1 MSNNTQSTLG
11 DYFSSSRVKG
21 REGLPL
27 LSVTLNDGLI
37 DRNDLERRTETN
49 LLPEDHLLVR
59 KGDIAFNMMRMW
71 QGAFGLSQKDG
82 LVSPAYIVL
91 NPKKNTD
98 SLYAS
103 YLFKTQRMI
112 YLFWAYSYGITNDRL
127 RLYFNDF
134 EKIPAHFPEIKK
146 QTKIAK
152 ILSTWDK
159 AIATTERLLAN
170 SQQQKQALMQQ
181 LLTGQKRF
189 AGFSESWLQVTLD
202 EIFEKICN
210 GVTYDAN
217 ATTGLPVSRIE
228 TISTGKINFSKVGWA
243 PDNESTRRFQLKNG
257 DILYS
262 HINSLEH
269 IGRVALFNS
278 ESPLFHGMNLLLL
291 RPNKRAVPEFI
302 FHILN
307 SKVGKKYARNY
318 AKSAVNQASI
328 STTDVKSFVV
338 DIPTLPEQQKIAQ
351 VLSTADVEISNL
363 QAQLAK
369 LKLEKKALMQQLLTG
384 QRRVK
389 LDADAAA

>member
-127 RLYFNDF
+127 RLYFSDF

-146 QTKIAK
+146 QTKIAQ
-152 ILSTWDK
+152 ILSTWDNT
-159 AIATTERLLAN
+159 IATTERLLAN
-170 SQQQKQALMQQ
+170 SQQQKQALMQL
-181 LLTGQKRF
+181 LLTGHKRF
-189 AGFSESWLQVTLD
+189 PGFSKDW
-202 EIFEKICN
+202 EI
-210 GVTYDAN
+210 
-217 ATTGLPVSRIE
+217 LPVGKFAMLAKEKFDPKTQNSTSLCIE
-228 TISTGKINFSKVGWA
+228 
-243 PDNESTRRFQLKNG
+243 
-257 DILYS
+257 
-262 HINSLEH
+262 LEH
-269 IGRVALFNS
+269 ISQGS
-278 ESPLFHGMNLLLL
+278 GT
-291 RPNKRAVPEFI
+291 
-302 FHILN
+302 IL
-307 SKVGKKYARNY
+307 G
-318 AKSAVNQASI
+318 SI
-328 STTDVKSFVV
+328 STHSGMSTKSKFKPEDILFGKLRPYLRKHWLAHYPGVCSTEIWVLRCKNNSVIPEYLYQLVQTNKFIEAANKSSGTHMPRADWMVVK
-338 DIPTLPEQQKIAQ
+338 DIIFQLPCISEQQKIAQ
-351 VLSTADVEISNL
+351 VLSTADAEISNL

-389 LDADAAA
+389 PDAEAVA